1 MPTPKVL
8 RGEAEKG
15 WGVGNKKRR
24 QSGGEAVDQERN
36 AMLSGIREQR
46 EVHGQNEE
54 KYRAEREKERE
65 RERKRKRERKRARR
79 GDASIDW
86 CADVRGHD
94 G

>member
-1 MPTPKVL
+1 
-8 RGEAEKG
+8 
-15 WGVGNKKRR
+15 
-24 QSGGEAVDQERN
+24 VDQERN

-54 KYRAEREKERE
+54 KYRAK
-65 RERKRKRERKRARR
+65 RERKRKRKRERERARR